1 MIYFNVKLKRG
12 LDNSFKI
19 DYREE
24 KHTCTA

>member
-12 LDNSFKI
+12 LDNFFKI

-24 KHTCTA
+24 KYICIV